1 MGTGSQV
8 SEAADS
14 TPFTTMIASFPREP
28 NDVCLV
34 NQKPELPKG
43 EEVLTNYLIFLEHLD
58 FYDADP

>member
-14 TPFTTMIASFPREP
+14 TPLTTKIASFPQKP
-28 NDVCLV
+28 NDVFLV

-43 EEVLTNYLIFLEHLD
+43 EEVLTNCLCFIEHLD
-58 FYDADP
+58 FNDADT